1 MMWGKLK
8 ENGIWI
14 ASTNRLRFM
23 FKGHDSLYVALG
35 RFRLRIMKPSSNK
48 EA

>member
-14 ASTNRLRFM
+14 ARTSHWRYMWCN
-23 FKGHDSLYVALG
+23 HDSLYMAIG
-35 RFRLRIMKPSSNK
+35 RLRVRLMKP
-48 EA
+48 